1 MNGNFFA
8 RYYAMVFGE
17 IIRGTKPQ
25 HIIIPMI
32 AWIIMINGFSRFSP
46 IRILIGACVG
56 VLFTFMWY
64 LIGTLIVVYKNASLY
79 KILDEKGFCIEY
91 LRAYEQKR
99 IIGKP
104 FNIQYALE
112 YAEIF
117 MRIGQPAEAI
127 KYLNTLT
134 IPPNANVLF
143 QAEYFYLYVMSALKI
158 GNLAIAEDLW
168 SRSSDMIA
176 KISANPKLC
185 KSGGHL
191 AILAMISIDCYAASL
206 NGDKT
211 RLERAFQQTE
221 NFLNSYKIADS
232 TMFRVMLL
240 YELRELGFTER
251 YNQLLPEVRSEINAS
266 KPLFNCIRNMQ
277 HENLDRIEKG
287 GLPFL
292 PLDK

>member
-1 MNGNFFA
+1 M
-8 RYYAMVFGE
+8 
-17 IIRGTKPQ
+17 IRGTKPQ
-25 HIIIPMI
+25 HVILPMI
-32 AWIIMINGFSRFSP
+32 AWIMIINGFTKFSP
-46 IRILIGACVG
+46 IRILIGAG
-56 VLFTFMWY
+56 AGMLFTFLWY
-64 LIGTLIVVYKNASLY
+64 LVGTLIIVHKNARLY

-99 IIGKP
+99 IMGKP
-104 FNIQYALE
+104 FNMQYALG

-134 IPPNANVLF
+134 IPPNTNVLF

-168 SRSSDMIA
+168 NRSSDMIS

-185 KSGGHL
+185 ESGGHL
-191 AILAMISIDCYAASL
+191 AILAMISIDCYAARG

-221 NFLNSYKIADS
+221 NFLNSYKIADC
-232 TMFRVMLL
+232 TVFRIMLL
-240 YELRELGFTER
+240 YELQELGFTEH
-251 YNQLLPEVRSEINAS
+251 YNQLLPEVREEINAS
-266 KPLFNCIRNMQ
+266 KPLFNCIKNMQ
-277 HENLDRIEKG
+277 HENLDRVEKG

-292 PLDK
+292 PT

>member
-1 MNGNFFA
+1 
-8 RYYAMVFGE
+8 MVFGR

-46 IRILIGACVG
+46 IRILIGAGAG
-56 VLFTFMWY
+56 VLFMFLWY
-64 LIGTLIVVYKNASLY
+64 LVGALIVVYKNASLY
-79 KILDEKGFCIEY
+79 QILDEKGFCIEY

-99 IIGKP
+99 ITGKP

-117 MRIGQPAEAI
+117 MHIGKPAEAI

-134 IPPNANVLF
+134 IPQNANVLF
-143 QAEYFYLYVMSALKI
+143 QAEYFYLYVLCALKI

-168 SRSSDMIA
+168 SRNGDMIS

-185 KSGGHL
+185 ESGGHL
-191 AILAMISIDCYAASL
+191 AILAMICTDCYAARQ
-206 NGDKT
+206 NGDRS

-221 NFLNSYKIADS
+221 SFLNSYRIEDN
-232 TMFRVMLL
+232 TTFRVILL

-266 KPLFNCIRNMQ
+266 KPLFNCIKNMQ
-277 HENLDRIEKG
+277 HENLNRVEKG

-292 PLDK
+292 PS